1 MAVVVQPI
9 DASAGAPAYTAQQSR
24 QAFSAHLGGA
34 RSGRPLGAYSG
45 VRPGT
50 PSTTVVLSGA
60 GSTTW
65 TVGAHAGVLD
75 TQSAAAA
82 GPYEYATDG
91 TDTGTITADG
101 SNPRIDVIWVTVND
115 TVQDGSG
122 LRNGTI
128 GYSVGTASG
137 TPSAPGV
144 GQGTPAVPARAMI
157 LAQTNVPKAG
167 TGNPTVTWV
176 APYCVAAGGS
186 RPWPTAA
193 SLLAST
199 GGYDG
204 ELAWAQDTDLQY
216 AWVNGA
222 WGVLADPVRFTA
234 WTAYTPT
241 WTGATSGTG
250 VLGTGGSLAGWH
262 KKVGF
267 LCDWKVVMVTGS
279 DAVGPTGS
287 YQISLPFQAQMRG
300 SITIVG
306 SSLFVGGTNVHGDCI
321 ADAGASGNKFQ
332 IGYHGSAGNA
342 GSGNPASWAGRT
354 VTFWGRYETAV

>member
-9 DASAGAPAYTAQQSR
+9 DASSGSPAYTAQQSR

-50 PSTTVVLSGA
+50 PTTTVALSGT

-75 TQSAAAA
+75 TQSPAAA
-82 GPYEYATDG
+82 GPYEYAADG

-101 SNPRIDVIWVTVND
+101 SNPRIDVVWVTVND

-128 GYSVGTASG
+128 GYTVGVASG
-137 TPSAPGV
+137 TPAVPTV
-144 GQGTPAVPARAMI
+144 GQGTPALPARAMV
-157 LAQTNVPKAG
+157 LAQVNVPKAT
-167 TGNPTVTWV
+167 TGSPTVTWV

-193 SLLAST
+193 ALLAST
-199 GGYDG
+199 GNYDG

-216 AWVNGA
+216 AWVNGTWA
-222 WGVLADPVRFTA
+222 VLADPAAYTG
-234 WTAYTPT
+234 WTSYTPT
-241 WTGATSGTG
+241 LTGATSGTG
-250 VLGTGGSLAGWH
+250 GVGTGGSISGWY
-262 KKVGF
+262 KKIGYTVH
-267 LCDWKVVMVTGS
+267 WKIVLVTGA
-279 DAVGPTGS
+279 DASFPTGN
-287 YQISLPFQAQMRG
+287 YQFSLPVQAQMRG
-300 SITIVG
+300 ATTMVG
-306 SSLFVGGTNVHGDCI
+306 HSLFPGGANLHGDCI
-321 ADAGASGNKFQ
+321 ADSGASGNKFQ
-332 IGYHGSAGNA
+332 IAYHGSAGNA
-342 GSGNPASWAGRT
+342 ATGNPASWASRT
-354 VTFWGRYETAV
+354 VSFWGRYESAV